1 MKDYVRSNGR
11 SSGTRGPVHFFLTF
25 ALLIAAFPSCSH
37 EEPVQD
43 PDIQP
48 MPAPVISHSTTATT
62 ATIAGYKADRNLVF
76 KHDLRKTDANVWE
89 WNPATNV
96 PTLGNLEN
104 VQELVCLIPAQNVEE
119 KTLAISPDV
128 DEQLM
133 WDKMSVT
140 EFQTTNKLNFDDVR
154 HRLSKIGVEVDHYN
168 SSDLL
173 YAYYH
178 PGGTFD
184 CLTGE
189 FTELDSRKDT
199 LIYPQKNDAG
209 LYTIT
214 FSIVPQTFKKG
225 DNLLRYR
232 EVMTNGYCEYYHEM
246 QENTIVLQA
255 DQLFHIHPQWNT
267 DWREGEHVKY
277 TVHVDGVELDS
288 STLQM
293 RPEETAT
300 LTATLKPTN
309 ADNQKVTWSS
319 SHPSVATVDD
329 SGKITALDSG
339 TTTITVTTDEGG
351 YTATCVVTVYQEV
364 TGVSFDK
371 NEVDVDE
378 GKTIQLTATIAPSN
392 ASVKTL
398 KWESS
403 NTAIATVN
411 ENGLVTGLK
420 VGETTITVTAL
431 DGGKTATCKVHVKG
445 QAPGSTESGSMEGE
459 ENKNQEGNAGDLWLT
474 GSGNNGNS

>member
-11 SSGTRGPVHFFLTF
+11 SRGTRGPILIFLTF
-25 ALLIAAFPSCSH
+25 ALLMAAFSSCSH

-43 PDIQP
+43 PSLQP
-48 MPAPVISHSTTATT
+48 MPAPVISRSDSATS
-62 ATIAGYKADRNLVF
+62 ATIAGYKADGTLAF
-76 KHDLRKTDANVWE
+76 KYDLHKNDANVWE
-89 WNPATNV
+89 WYPSTNV
-96 PTLGNLEN
+96 PTLAKLEN
-104 VQELVCLIPAQNVEE
+104 VQDLVCLIPAQNVEG
-119 KTLAISPDV
+119 KTLAISPDA

-133 WDKMSVT
+133 WDKMSVI
-140 EFQTTNKLNFDDVR
+140 EYQTTNKLNFDDVR
-154 HRLSKIGVEVDHYN
+154 HRLSKICVEVDHYN
-168 SSDLL
+168 SNDLL

-199 LIYPQKNDAG
+199 LIYPKKNDAG
-209 LYTIT
+209 LYTMT

-225 DNLLRYR
+225 ENLLRYR
-232 EVMTNGYCEYYHEM
+232 EVRTDGYSEYYHEM
-246 QENTIVLQA
+246 SENTNVLLA
-255 DQLFHIHPQWNT
+255 DQLFHIQPRWNT

-277 TVHVDGVELDS
+277 TVHVDGVELVPD
-288 STLQM
+288 TLQM
-293 RPEETAT
+293 KPGEAAT
-300 LTATLKPTN
+300 LTATVKPNN
-309 ADNQKVTWSS
+309 ADNQKVTWTS
-319 SHPSVATVDD
+319 SHPSVVSVDANGD
-329 SGKITALDSG
+329 ITALESG
-339 TTTITVTTDEGG
+339 TSTITVTTDEGG

-378 GKTIQLTATIAPSN
+378 GKTIQLTAIVAPSN

-420 VGETTITVTAL
+420 VGEATITVTAL

-445 QAPGSTESGSMEGE
+445 QAPGTTESGSMEGE
-459 ENKNQEGNAGDLWLT
+459 ENKNQEGSAGDLWLT
-474 GSGNNGNS
+474 GSSNNGNS